1 MKKNV
6 VVWGTGNV
14 GRPAIRSVAA
24 NQDLNLVG
32 VIVNN
37 PEKIGVDAGE
47 LAGISTLGVT
57 ATDNHQEALS
67 GNIDA
72 VVYTVNADFRPMESL
87 DEVESL
93 LKQGINVVTTSF
105 YPMYHL
111 SLIHI

>member
-57 ATDNHQEALS
+57 ATDNHQ
-67 GNIDA
+67 
-72 VVYTVNADFRPMESL
+72 
-87 DEVESL
+87 
-93 LKQGINVVTTSF
+93 
-105 YPMYHL
+105 
-111 SLIHI
+111 